1 MSAILFHFDEEVR
14 EMFTVHP
21 HAQNE
26 GVVQYLTTQP
36 GHTDLITM
44 STHDKIYWLISIFY
58 WLLIGWRPMR
68 TQAGLP
74 NTQPHLHTGD
84 NNQNAN
90 SCWCQHVTTTWQQQL
105 TWTEQMKQKWKQ
117 NGGQGWGL
125 TWWMWNRMK
134 QPWTN
139 KQNKPNTATQEM
151 ARRIRSD
158 IQKSLFLEILTKF
171 IFLKS

>member
-84 NNQNAN
+84 NNQTA
-90 SCWCQHVTTTWQQQL
+90 SSWWCQHITKATTTAHWH
-105 TWTEQMKQKWKQ
+105 TDKWTQMDVNPDANNMATQPNPTQPKQTKPTQTATEEK
-117 NGGQGWGL
+117 GPEGPGL
-125 TWWMWNRMK
+125 T
-134 QPWTN
+134 
-139 KQNKPNTATQEM
+139 
-151 ARRIRSD
+151 
-158 IQKSLFLEILTKF
+158 
-171 IFLKS
+171 